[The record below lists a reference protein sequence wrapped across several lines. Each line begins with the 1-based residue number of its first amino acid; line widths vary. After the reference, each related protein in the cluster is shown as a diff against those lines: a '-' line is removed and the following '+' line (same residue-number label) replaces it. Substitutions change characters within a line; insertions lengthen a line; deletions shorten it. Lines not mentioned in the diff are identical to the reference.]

1 MVLSILFKAMRI
13 AAIQICCLFSE
24 AAFRHDLMVHKMKF
38 LPVIL
43 NLLVAV
49 FVPVAI
55 QNTD

>member
-1 MVLSILFKAMRI
+1 MVLTILFKAMRI
-13 AAIQICCLFSE
+13 AVIQICCLFSK
-24 AAFRHDLMVHKMKF
+24 AAFRHDLMVQKMKF

-43 NLLVAV
+43 KLLVAV